1 MKRPQR
7 PLPLMDYSDTLA
19 VEGGPLQVQP
29 MATAAPA
36 SNMPTAGPF
45 HNFGYDLSVVPAPD
59 FAMDA
64 MMPNNVRQAC
74 DRLRPYE
81 DWYRSHGVDMN
92 TFYNFAT
99 RALRSDGY
107 FGGPNQTYQNTCRKS
122 PLESEIVQYGL
133 LFLLAYV
140 VIKKL

>member
-29 MATAAPA
+29 MATSAPP
-36 SNMPTAGPF
+36 SNMPTAPVN
-45 HNFGYDLSVVPAPD
+45 NFGYSLDVAQPPNFAAPAV
-59 FAMDA
+59 
-64 MMPNNVRQAC
+64 MPNNIQGAC
-74 DRLRPYE
+74 KMLRPYE
-81 DWYRSHGVDMN
+81 DWYRGQGVDMT

-99 RALRSDGY
+99 AKLRSDGF
-107 FGGPNQTYQNTCRKS
+107 FGGPNDTYQNTCRKS
-122 PLESEIVQYGL
+122 PLENEIVQYGL

>member
-1 MKRPQR
+1 MIWQ
-7 PLPLMDYSDTLA
+7 
-19 VEGGPLQVQP
+19 
-29 MATAAPA
+29 
-36 SNMPTAGPF
+36 F
-45 HNFGYDLSVVPAPD
+45 VPAPNIVQNQ
-59 FAMDA
+59 

-81 DWYRSHGVDMN
+81 DYYRSQGVDMN

-99 RALRSDGY
+99 TKLRSSG
-107 FGGPNQTYQNTCRKS
+107 FMGPNQTYQTTCRKS
-122 PLESEIVQYGL
+122 PLENEIVQYGL